1 NAINNLIYLLT
12 SEKVKNV
19 PCNFFGVSD
28 NTGENNKTEKSHL
41 GENNKTEK
49 SHLRENN
56 KTEKSHLGEDNKTEK
71 SHLGENNKT
80 EKSHL
85 GENNKTEKSHLGEK
99 NHDKFLDKRV
109 LFYLLS
115 KSAHMGQTKHL
126 VSLADCYYY
135 GLGCKSNYNTAYSY
149 YYSAYLYGDA
159 KGAYSLFYCH
169 LLLKNNTSGN
179 LTSGN
184 STSGNLKDI
193 FYYLYETKRIEP
205 NSYLLIWYM
214 LAFSLIFL

>member
-28 NTGENNKTEKSHL
+28 NTGENNKTEKTHL

-49 SHLRENN
+49 SHLR
-56 KTEKSHLGEDNKTEK
+56 
-71 SHLGENNKT
+71 
-80 EKSHL
+80 
-85 GENNKTEKSHLGEK
+85 EK

-184 STSGNLKDI
+184 STSGNLTSGNLTSGNLKDI